1 MTQPFL
7 TELKTWSP
15 RPAIRVGWAVLAV
28 GLLVCYWQVFGY
40 FLKNWCQE
48 DYQHG
53 FFVPLFAVWL
63 LIYRRESFPAQS
75 VKGSWWGL
83 AFIAFAALMSCTSVY
98 FAYLILSPL
107 SLLPCILGLVIFIGG
122 WRVLLW
128 ALPSLLFLIFM
139 YPLPGFM
146 EDPFRYSL
154 QRAATIISAF
164 LLQTCSIP
172 IPPPEGNVIVLPHGP
187 LEVET
192 ACSGL
197 RMMMLFFAVCVGGA
211 FVMRRPLW
219 QKIVVVLSAF
229 PIAIVSNVARITATG
244 LLQEIF
250 KLSPDATYEVHNYAG
265 IIIMM
270 PLALLCLW
278 GELALLGNLFIE
290 PESGHSRMLRQSLGV
305 APSGPAIPIV
315 APKPRKRR

>member
-15 RPAIRVGWAVLAV
+15 RPAIIVGWAVLAV
-28 GLLVCYWQVFGY
+28 GLSACYWQVFGY
-40 FLKNWCQE
+40 LFHNWCQE

-83 AFIAFAALMSCTSVY
+83 AFIAIAALMSFTSAY
-98 FAYLILSPL
+98 FAFLILLPL
-107 SLLPCILGLVIFIGG
+107 SLLPCILGLVVLIGG

-128 ALPSLLFLIFM
+128 AWPSLVFLIFM
-139 YPLPGFM
+139 YPLPGFV
-146 EDPFRYSL
+146 EDQFRYQL
-154 QRAATIISAF
+154 QRAATVISAF
-164 LLQTCSIP
+164 LLQTCGIP
-172 IPPPEGNVIVLPHGP
+172 VPPPEGNVISLPGGP
-187 LEVET
+187 MEVET

-197 RMMMLFFAVCVGGA
+197 RMMMLFFAVCLGGA

-244 LLQEIF
+244 LLQERFGIPHD
-250 KLSPDATYEVHNYAG
+250 KMGIVHDYAG

-305 APSGPAIPIV
+305 APAGPAIPVV